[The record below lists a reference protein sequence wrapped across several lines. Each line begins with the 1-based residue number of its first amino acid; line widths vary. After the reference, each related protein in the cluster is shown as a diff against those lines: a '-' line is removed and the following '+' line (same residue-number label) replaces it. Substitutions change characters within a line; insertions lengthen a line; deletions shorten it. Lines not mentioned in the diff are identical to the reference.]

1 MEARV
6 NHFHFHYVCPAV
18 FFPVFNAKMF
28 RKKPAEGGKN
38 IKKLRVLKPSYCK
51 FRTWC
56 FSFSFFLSFAAW
68 KREPEII
75 ICFRSLSTTEG
86 QASCCRRRRRVPL
99 QWILFSAKKI
109 FLGTIQS
116 LPKGNQLLSS
126 FSRPKKFVSKWSITS
141 GAPKKTLGSVRWNLP
156 NVTNCLSFQP
166 TNGEFLHPSIL
177 QSTLVSEAPLQIF
190 YPTAANQ
197 L

>member
-56 FSFSFFLSFAAW
+56 FSFSFFLSQLGSENPKSSFV
-68 KREPEII
+68 
-75 ICFRSLSTTEG
+75 FG
-86 QASCCRRRRRVPL
+86 HFRRRRVKQAAAAAAAFPFNEYCL
-99 QWILFSAKKI
+99 VPRRSFLVQFSPFQKGTNFFLLFPGRK
-109 FLGTIQS
+109 
-116 LPKGNQLLSS
+116 N
-126 FSRPKKFVSKWSITS
+126 
-141 GAPKKTLGSVRWNLP
+141 
-156 NVTNCLSFQP
+156 SFQ
-166 TNGEFLHPSIL
+166 NGRS
-177 QSTLVSEAPLQIF
+177 PLELLKK
-190 YPTAANQ
+190 P
-197 L
+197 